1 MIPEDMLD
9 RVLSPIT
16 ALRTLRA
23 LCREPNAEFTGR
35 ELARRA
41 NTSPPQTSA
50 ALQRLEGLG
59 LVHRKVTGRADRWS
73 LVGDHALVSSLTTLF
88 EVERNLRPQF
98 RMELRDELRRLGAT
112 KATIFG
118 SVARGEATIDSDLDL
133 FVEVP
138 TEGEAARL
146 REALPDLQ
154 LRFLKKYATMISPL
168 ILTTSQTRRP
178 SNPFL
183 LESIRREAVPLSEQI

>member
-1 MIPEDMLD
+1 MIPEDVLD

-16 ALRTLRA
+16 ALRTLRV
-23 LCREPNAEFTGR
+23 LCREPHTGLTGR

-41 NTSPPQTSA
+41 HTSPPQTSA
-50 ALQRLEGLG
+50 ALQQLEGLG
-59 LVHRKVTGRADRWS
+59 LVHRKVTGRADGWS
-73 LVGDHALVSSLTTLF
+73 LVADHALVSAIMTLF

-98 RMELRDELRRLGAT
+98 RAELRDGLKHLGAT
-112 KATIFG
+112 NAAIFG

-133 FVEVP
+133 FLEVP
-138 TEGEAARL
+138 TEGDAARL

-154 LRFLKKYATMISPL
+154 LRLLKKYGTMVSPL
-168 ILTTSQTRRP
+168 ILTASQTRRP

-183 LESIRREAVPLSEQI
+183 LESIRREAVPVSEDV